1 MTKAIT
7 IAYKISHQYKE
18 RIFAILVAAILLT
31 AFAYVF
37 LLQRAIVNVVE
48 RQKVSQ
54 ETKALSVKVG
64 GLEEKYFSIKNTI
77 TLDLAHS
84 KGLKDAQDI
93 SYISK
98 KAVTAM
104 ALPHEI

>member
-1 MTKAIT
+1 MTNAIT
-7 IAYKISHQYKE
+7 LVYKVSHHYKE
-18 RIFAILVAAILLT
+18 KIFAILVVSILLT

-37 LLQRAIVNVVE
+37 LLQKAIINVVE
-48 RQKVSQ
+48 RQKVST
-54 ETKALSVKVG
+54 ESKALAVKVG
-64 GLEEKYFSIKNTI
+64 DLEEKYFSIKNTI

-84 KGLKDAQDI
+84 KGLKDAQEI

-104 ALPHEI
+104 ALQHEF

>member
-7 IAYKISHQYKE
+7 LVYEISHRHREK
-18 RIFAILVAAILLT
+18 IFNILVVAILLT
-31 AFAYVF
+31 AFSYVF

-48 RQKVSQ
+48 RQKVT
-54 ETKALSVKVG
+54 EGTKALVVKVG

-84 KGLKDAQDI
+84 KGLKDAQEI

-104 ALPHEI
+104 ALPHEL